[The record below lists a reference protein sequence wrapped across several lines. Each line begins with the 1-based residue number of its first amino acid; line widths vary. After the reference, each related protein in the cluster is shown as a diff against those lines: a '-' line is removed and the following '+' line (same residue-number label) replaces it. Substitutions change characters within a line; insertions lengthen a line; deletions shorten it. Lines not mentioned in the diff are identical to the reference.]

1 VSGRILVLIVL
12 AVALAGCG
20 SSTSGTETTTTATV
34 PARLMSLTV
43 FDVVDGSLQARTARV
58 PETRAVAAASLEA
71 LGVDAAVTISD
82 GTAHVTLAE
91 ATPERTAEIVY
102 TLTQFPSIKRVD
114 VAGRTGLTRSDVAT
128 FVPPILI
135 ETPAAQARVP
145 KTISVSGTASV
156 FEATLVVELRRNG
169 RVLVKRTVTA
179 SEGAPAQGTFA
190 TTLDAPT
197 GGAMTIAAYS
207 PSAEDGT
214 PQHEQDV
221 PVLVTP

>member
-58 PETRAVAAASLEA
+58 PETRAVAAASL
-71 LGVDAAVTISD
+71 